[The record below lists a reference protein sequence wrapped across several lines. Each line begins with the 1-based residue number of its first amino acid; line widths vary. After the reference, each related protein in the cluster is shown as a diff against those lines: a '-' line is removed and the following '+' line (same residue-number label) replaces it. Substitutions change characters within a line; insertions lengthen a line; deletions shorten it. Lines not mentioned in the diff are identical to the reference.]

1 MGAEGNMPFE
11 KLVVIDAR
19 GHLMGRLA
27 SFVAKEALNGQKV
40 VVVRCEELVISGS
53 FIRNKLKLLMKRTK
67 RMNTNPKKGPF
78 HHRSPADMFMRVMR
92 GMLPH
97 KQYRGSAA
105 FQRIKCLEG
114 IPEPFNSVKRVVV
127 PDALR
132 IQRLRPGRK
141 FSNLGKLASDLGWGY
156 SDVVANYEAK
166 RKEKNAEWYAKK
178 KAKKTAFVKASA

>member
-11 KLVVIDAR
+11 KLVVIDER

-53 FIRNKLKLLMKRTK
+53 FIRNKLKLLMKRVK

-78 HHRSPADMFMRVMR
+78 HS
-92 GMLPH
+92 
-97 KQYRGSAA
+97 
-105 FQRIKCLEG
+105 I
-114 IPEPFNSVKRVVV
+114 KRVVV

-141 FSNLGKLASDLGWGY
+141 FSCLGKLASDLGWGY
-156 SDVVANYEAK
+156 SDVVANYETK
-166 RKEKNAEWYAKK
+166 RKEKNAEWYGKV
-178 KAKKTAFVKASA
+178 KAKRTAFAKA